1 MKNKINKSSSSKEL
15 MVNKREKI
23 NLRYNIY
30 HCESI
35 DQGEELC
42 FGERDQGR
50 PEEGTARPE
59 R

>member
-1 MKNKINKSSSSKEL
+1 

-23 NLRYNIY
+23 NLRQNMYP
-30 HCESI
+30 CESI
-35 DQGEELC
+35 EQGEELC